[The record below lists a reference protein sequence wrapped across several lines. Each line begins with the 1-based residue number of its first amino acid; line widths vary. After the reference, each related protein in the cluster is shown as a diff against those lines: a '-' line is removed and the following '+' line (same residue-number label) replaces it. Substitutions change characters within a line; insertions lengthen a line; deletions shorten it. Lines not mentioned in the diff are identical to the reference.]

1 MEINREWKVDI
12 LLKLLEENRKQTE
25 WVKNLDHK
33 IVYYTV
39 LLFIVGIAWLASK
52 PYPTPQYCSLLIS
65 IIGIVVFDI
74 LFLIRNHYRHIE
86 LDNEIR
92 RISKAL
98 LLNKE
103 NEYNSEAIYPL
114 HDGQDFAF
122 HAGRFLYIILI
133 IFSAFMTWLFIYEIF
148 AN

>member
-1 MEINREWKVDI
+1 MEINKERKVDI
-12 LLKLLEENRKQTE
+12 LLKLLEENRKQVG
-25 WVKNLDHK
+25 WLKNLDHK

-39 LLFIVGIAWLASK
+39 LLFIVGIAWLASR
-52 PYPTPQYCSLLIS
+52 PYTTPQYCSLLIS

-74 LFLIRNHYRHIE
+74 LFLIRNHHRHTE
-86 LDNEIR
+86 LIYENR

-98 LLNKE
+98 LLDKK

-122 HAGRFLYIILI
+122 HIGRFLYIILI
-133 IFSAFMTWLFIYEIF
+133 IFSAVMTWSFMYEILS
-148 AN
+148 N